1 MELFV
6 GILAAWGLLM
16 LIWTAAGTL
25 LLPLRRRDHLRL
37 TALIQGKGDWPKLER
52 WLRGVLWL
60 RESGFLWCDI
70 VVFTQELDEDCICCL
85 QGFAERHPQVTLAAS
100 RTEWTEEGT

>member
-1 MELFV
+1 MELLL

-16 LIWTAAGTL
+16 LIWTVAGTL

-37 TALIQGKGDWPKLER
+37 TALIQGKGSWPKLER
-52 WLRGVLWL
+52 WIRAVLWL

-70 VVFTQELDEDCICCL
+70 VVIGKELDGESKEAL
-85 QGFAERHPQVTLAAS
+85 QRFIASHPQVRMVES
-100 RTEWTEEGT
+100 RKEWTEEET